1 MSNHIGVK
9 TILILKSGGSVQLE
23 NAFIA
28 GNGIAG
34 DIAGQTLRFSD
45 CDIETVIERYTHRH

>member
-1 MSNHIGVK
+1 MS
-9 TILILKSGGSVQLE
+9 TTTLILKSGGSIELT
-23 NAFIA
+23 NPFIA

-45 CDIETVIERYTHRH
+45 SDIEQVIERP

>member
-1 MSNHIGVK
+1 M
-9 TILILKSGGSVQLE
+9 TTTTLILKSGGAVELT
-23 NAFIA
+23 NPFIA

-45 CDIETVIERYTHRH
+45 SDIEQVIQHP